1 MARRMRKKNNDKLT
15 PLSFGEPPVQ
25 TMEPHTGDVA
35 ASHLQ
40 AQAAPQFSADAEP
53 LKSGAQVNA
62 FNLYAPEPAQTRA
75 AEPAEL
81 RSESLPAWARSAY
94 WIAIPAALLWAG
106 AMAAFAAGY
115 QSPFGPFEYRP
126 YPAIAFA
133 GLCLLPTLF
142 ILLAAYAVRQAA
154 KLSIEMR
161 RARQLAGDLAIPA
174 ALAADQAGGAASAVR
189 REIER
194 ATTAAADAEQQL
206 LTLRRALAEESNRLI
221 DAAADTERRA
231 EALRQGLSHER
242 VELGLLAQTLDAQSQ
257 AVSGVIAAGSQ
268 MVAEASDLAAAQLQ
282 EAEAALAA
290 KATDLAAAAGEAGE
304 AAQLVSDALDGHIE
318 RLDHAGVE
326 AAARMADLQAAFS
339 GQQSR
344 LWELADQLRA
354 DQEYIA
360 TRLAEER
367 ETLLV
372 ASADARA
379 GAEDVADASR
389 QSAASL
395 RGLIAAVAEEV
406 GNIAATAEA
415 DQAALSARAVETM
428 TLFTGAVAEER
439 SRMQEEARAALD
451 AMAVAAADTRQ
462 ATIDQTEAAKARV
475 EALGQAAL
483 LAAQTADQAFDARI
497 DAARRLI
504 DQSSEMLDQAGQRS
518 AERIEAGL
526 AATRTAVEGLQTLL
540 AEVDAKVTAMPD
552 ETRARAQVV
561 RDAVERSIGELT
573 AAARRAAEETQ
584 AIDAAFQGRI
594 KHNYDMLTEALRLMG
609 KVADAAGKATA
620 PPPEPAPVVAE
631 TAREIRLPPL
641 ASVAPT
647 EFANGRSSDEVA
659 LRPRLKLTSPPAPP
673 FGSVNAAPPIEA
685 RAPAAPPATQR
696 QASSPPP
703 PSAGEWT
710 WKDLLSSIDEPP
722 MDDEVLAERLITEIE
737 NLGLDAPSLLPMHRI
752 DEIAT
757 VLKAGDVDGARDV
770 VRNLAPSA
778 VRRLSRRVLTDKVLH
793 AHADRYLQRYETL
806 LAESA
811 KRDRD
816 GLVTAAL
823 LGSDPGRAFLLF
835 NAAVGELH

>member
-161 RARQLAGDLAIPA
+161 RARQLAGDLAI
-174 ALAADQAGGAASAVR
+174 
-189 REIER
+189 ER

-354 DQEYIA
+354 DQE
-360 TRLAEER
+360 
-367 ETLLV
+367 
-372 ASADARA
+372 
-379 GAEDVADASR
+379 
-389 QSAASL
+389 
-395 RGLIAAVAEEV
+395 
-406 GNIAATAEA
+406 
-415 DQAALSARAVETM
+415 
-428 TLFTGAVAEER
+428 
-439 SRMQEEARAALD
+439 
-451 AMAVAAADTRQ
+451 
-462 ATIDQTEAAKARV
+462 
-475 EALGQAAL
+475 
-483 LAAQTADQAFDARI
+483 
-497 DAARRLI
+497 
-504 DQSSEMLDQAGQRS
+504 
-518 AERIEAGL
+518 
-526 AATRTAVEGLQTLL
+526 
-540 AEVDAKVTAMPD
+540 
-552 ETRARAQVV
+552 
-561 RDAVERSIGELT
+561 
-573 AAARRAAEETQ
+573 
-584 AIDAAFQGRI
+584 
-594 KHNYDMLTEALRLMG
+594 
-609 KVADAAGKATA
+609 
-620 PPPEPAPVVAE
+620 
-631 TAREIRLPPL
+631 
-641 ASVAPT
+641 
-647 EFANGRSSDEVA
+647 
-659 LRPRLKLTSPPAPP
+659 
-673 FGSVNAAPPIEA
+673 
-685 RAPAAPPATQR
+685 
-696 QASSPPP
+696 
-703 PSAGEWT
+703 
-710 WKDLLSSIDEPP
+710 
-722 MDDEVLAERLITEIE
+722 
-737 NLGLDAPSLLPMHRI
+737 
-752 DEIAT
+752 
-757 VLKAGDVDGARDV
+757 
-770 VRNLAPSA
+770 
-778 VRRLSRRVLTDKVLH
+778 
-793 AHADRYLQRYETL
+793 
-806 LAESA
+806 
-811 KRDRD
+811 
-816 GLVTAAL
+816 
-823 LGSDPGRAFLLF
+823 
-835 NAAVGELH
+835 